1 MAEFL
6 YRHCVPDCGPV
17 RGTMYSQNSCRLI
30 AQLVSL
36 SITIKFSRLEL
47 IVIQLIL
54 SVRSLEYTAHII
66 CAI

>member
-17 RGTMYSQNSCRLI
+17 RGTMYSHNSCRLI

-36 SITIKFSRLEL
+36 SVTVNFSCLES
-47 IVIQLIL
+47 IVLC
-54 SVRSLEYTAHII
+54 TAHII